1 MKRVVLLA
9 AALLLLFAAPA
20 SAGPSPG
27 APGIGDRLNLAIGN
41 GGYDVQHYDL
51 DLRYAT
57 TAPSQSLDG
66 TVTIVARATQD
77 LSRFNLDFAG
87 GAVGAV
93 SVNGKTARFERQSEE
108 LVITPSRYLRKGGE
122 FVVRVSHF
130 IATPTV
136 PGDEPSSTGFFITP
150 DGSATAPQPWFAH
163 FIFPSNDHPRDKAS
177 YTFRI
182 DVPAGTTAAANG
194 LPLGKLTHRGR
205 TTWVF
210 LQRQP
215 MATELVQIAVG
226 HYDETV
232 NGRIP
237 GVFSRDV
244 TAPSLTAMMRPIL
257 ALQPAH
263 MDWMEDR
270 VGRYP
275 FDAYG
280 SLVVDAELGFALE
293 TQTLSLYDKLWFT
306 AYTQDTWDP
315 TMVHEL
321 SHAWF
326 GNSVSPYEWSDLWL
340 NEGHAS
346 WYEFV
351 YAEEKGFLEGDTEGY
366 PDDTGYATLVELM
379 KAVYAHGDEWRAENG
394 PVARPFVGDANTLF
408 HLNAYHGG
416 ALVLYALRQKV
427 GNAAFNRIER
437 AYVDRFRDR
446 SVGTDDFIEL
456 AAQVS
461 GRRDVVPFL
470 RDWVYGTKTPP
481 MPGHPDWTTNPPC
494 TAQAK
499 AAPPRARRR

>member
-1 MKRVVLLA
+1 M
-9 AALLLLFAAPA
+9 
-20 SAGPSPG
+20 
-27 APGIGDRLNLAIGN
+27 
-41 GGYDVQHYDL
+41 
-51 DLRYAT
+51 
-57 TAPSQSLDG
+57 
-66 TVTIVARATQD
+66 ARATQD

-87 GAVGAV
+87 GAVGSV
-93 SVNGKTARFERQSEE
+93 SVNGQAARFAREGEE

-226 HYDETV
+226 RYDETV

-280 SLVVDAELGFALE
+280 ALVVDAELGFALE

-351 YAEEKGFLEGDTEGY
+351 YAEENGFLEGDTENY
-366 PDDTGYATLVELM
+366 PDPTGYATLEELM

-394 PVARPFVGDANTLF
+394 PVARPFVSDANRPLPSQR
-408 HLNAYHGG
+408 LPRRRAR
-416 ALVLYALRQKV
+416 ALRAAPEDRRRGLRPPRARV
-427 GNAAFNRIER
+427 GRALSATGSPRPRTSSSSRPRSRAAVTSSPS
-437 AYVDRFRDR
+437 YVT
-446 SVGTDDFIEL
+446 G
-456 AAQVS
+456 
-461 GRRDVVPFL
+461 
-470 RDWVYGTKTPP
+470 
-481 MPGHPDWTTNPPC
+481 C
-494 TAQAK
+494 TAPRPRRCRATRTGPSTRRAAPQAK
-499 AAPPRARRR
+499 AAPQRARHRP

>member
-9 AALLLLFAAPA
+9 AAFLLLFVAPA
-20 SAGPSPG
+20 CAAPSPG
-27 APGIGDRLNLAIGN
+27 APGIGDRLNPAIGN

-57 TAPSQSLDG
+57 SAPSQSLDG

-93 SVNGKTARFERQSEE
+93 SVNGKAARFAREGEE

-215 MATELVQIAVG
+215 MATELVA
-226 HYDETV
+226 D
-232 NGRIP
+232 RRRP
-237 GVFSRDV
+237 LRRDRQ
-244 TAPSLTAMMRPIL
+244 RPHPRRLL
-257 ALQPAH
+257 ARRHRAEP
-263 MDWMEDR
+263 DR
-270 VGRYP
+270 D
-275 FDAYG
+275 DA
-280 SLVVDAELGFALE
+280 A
-293 TQTLSLYDKLWFT
+293 
-306 AYTQDTWDP
+306 DP
-315 TMVHEL
+315 R
-321 SHAWF
+321 AAA
-326 GNSVSPYEWSDLWL
+326 G
-340 NEGHAS
+340 
-346 WYEFV
+346 
-351 YAEEKGFLEGDTEGY
+351 
-366 PDDTGYATLVELM
+366 
-379 KAVYAHGDEWRAENG
+379 AHGLDGGPRRAL
-394 PVARPFVGDANTLF
+394 PVRRLRRPGRRRRARLRARDPDA
-408 HLNAYHGG
+408 
-416 ALVLYALRQKV
+416 VALRQALV
-427 GNAAFNRIER
+427 HRRTRRTRGTRRWSTSSRTRGSATASRPTSGATCGSTR
-437 AYVDRFRDR
+437 ATRAGTSSSTPRRTASSRATPRTTRTRRATPR
-446 SVGTDDFIEL
+446 SW
-456 AAQVS
+456 S
-461 GRRDVVPFL
+461 
-470 RDWVYGTKTPP
+470 
-481 MPGHPDWTTNPPC
+481 
-494 TAQAK
+494 
-499 AAPPRARRR
+499 

>member
-1 MKRVVLLA
+1 MKRVVLFA
-9 AALLLLFAAPA
+9 AAFLLLFVAPA
-20 SAGPSPG
+20 SAAPSPG
-27 APGIGDRLNLAIGN
+27 AAGLGDRLNPAIGN
-41 GGYDVQHYDL
+41 GGYDVHHYDL

-57 TAPSQSLDG
+57 SAPSQSIDG

-93 SVNGKTARFERQSEE
+93 SVNGQAARFAREGEE
-108 LVITPSRYLRKGGE
+108 LVITPSRHLRKGGE

-130 IATPTV
+130 VATPTV

-226 HYDETV
+226 RYDETV

-257 ALQPAH
+257 ALQPGH

-280 SLVVDAELGFALE
+280 ALVVDAELGFALE

-306 AYTQDTWDP
+306 QYTQDTWDP

-321 SHAWF
+321 AHAWF

-351 YAEEKGFLEGDTEGY
+351 YAEEHGFLEGDTENY
-366 PDDTGYATLVELM
+366 PDPTGYATLEELM
-379 KAVYAHGDEWRAENG
+379 KAVYAHGDEWRAANG
-394 PVARPFVGDANTLF
+394 PVAAPVRRRRQHPLRPQRLPRWRAR
-408 HLNAYHGG
+408 
-416 ALVLYALRQKV
+416 ALR
-427 GNAAFNRIER
+427 
-437 AYVDRFRDR
+437 
-446 SVGTDDFIEL
+446 
-456 AAQVS
+456 
-461 GRRDVVPFL
+461 
-470 RDWVYGTKTPP
+470 
-481 MPGHPDWTTNPPC
+481 
-494 TAQAK
+494 
-499 AAPPRARRR
+499 AAPEDRRRGL